1 MKSPTDV
8 VSGFILLGLCAVG
21 AYSVSLL
28 PAAGSTENVGPGGVP
43 RAVLVILAVLSC
55 ILIVKGLRQM
65 PHKRYW
71 PEPRVFKKSSLLPRR
86 YLSLSDH
93 SDRSRRPFRRHGKPA
108 LRFGR
113 SLLHQHLS
121 LSSDCPAPAR
131 QAQARGGPAGGCVDH
146 GRPARGL
153 WLVFPD
159 HAALKSRLSGIPGIS
174 FRGERHACEYL

>member
-8 VSGFILLGLCAVG
+8 VSGLILLGLCAVG

-71 PEPRVFKKSSLLPRR
+71 PEPRVFKKVLCFLGVIYLYLITLTGLGDLFAAMENPPFASGGAFCISTCLFLLIALPLLGRR
-86 YLSLSDH
+86 
-93 SDRSRRPFRRHGKPA
+93 KPVEVLLVA
-108 LRFGR
+108 VLTTAVLLAAFGWFFQIM
-113 SLLHQHLS
+113 L
-121 LSSDCPAPAR
+121 P
-131 QAQARGGPAGGCVDH
+131 
-146 GRPARGL
+146 
-153 WLVFPD
+153 
-159 HAALKSRLSGIPGIS
+159 
-174 FRGERHACEYL
+174 

>member
-65 PHKRYW
+65 PDKRYW
-71 PEPRVFKKSSLLPRR
+71 PEPRVFKKVLCFLGLIYLYLITLTGLGDLFAAMENPPFASGGAFCISTCLFLLIALPLLGRR
-86 YLSLSDH
+86 
-93 SDRSRRPFRRHGKPA
+93 KPEEVLLVA
-108 LRFGR
+108 VLTTAVLLAAFGWFFQIM
-113 SLLHQHLS
+113 L
-121 LSSDCPAPAR
+121 P
-131 QAQARGGPAGGCVDH
+131 
-146 GRPARGL
+146 
-153 WLVFPD
+153 
-159 HAALKSRLSGIPGIS
+159 
-174 FRGERHACEYL
+174 

>member
-65 PHKRYW
+65 PDKRYW
-71 PEPRVFKKSSLLPRR
+71 PEPRVFKKVLCFLGLIYLYLITLTGLGDLFAAMENPPFASGGAFCISTCLFLLIALPLLGRR
-86 YLSLSDH
+86 
-93 SDRSRRPFRRHGKPA
+93 KPVEV
-108 LRFGR
+108 
-113 SLLHQHLS
+113 LLVAVLTTAV
-121 LSSDCPAPAR
+121 L
-131 QAQARGGPAGGCVDH
+131 
-146 GRPARGL
+146 L
-153 WLVFPD
+153 
-159 HAALKSRLSGIPGIS
+159 AAFSWFFQIMLP
-174 FRGERHACEYL
+174 

>member
-65 PHKRYW
+65 PDKRYW
-71 PEPRVFKKSSLLPRR
+71 PEPRVFKKVLCFLGVIYLYLITLTGLGDLFAAMENPPFASGGAFCISTCLFLLIALPLLGRR
-86 YLSLSDH
+86 
-93 SDRSRRPFRRHGKPA
+93 KPVEVLLVA
-108 LRFGR
+108 VLTTAVLLAAFGWFFQIM
-113 SLLHQHLS
+113 L
-121 LSSDCPAPAR
+121 P
-131 QAQARGGPAGGCVDH
+131 
-146 GRPARGL
+146 
-153 WLVFPD
+153 
-159 HAALKSRLSGIPGIS
+159 
-174 FRGERHACEYL
+174 

>member
-65 PHKRYW
+65 PDKRYW
-71 PEPRVFKKSSLLPRR
+71 PEPRVFKKVLCFLGLIYLYLITLTGLGDLFAAMENPPFASGGAFCISTCLFLLIALPLLGRR
-86 YLSLSDH
+86 
-93 SDRSRRPFRRHGKPA
+93 KPVEVLLVA
-108 LRFGR
+108 VLTTAVLLAAFGWFFQIM
-113 SLLHQHLS
+113 L
-121 LSSDCPAPAR
+121 P
-131 QAQARGGPAGGCVDH
+131 
-146 GRPARGL
+146 
-153 WLVFPD
+153 
-159 HAALKSRLSGIPGIS
+159 
-174 FRGERHACEYL
+174 

>member
-65 PHKRYW
+65 PDKRYW
-71 PEPRVFKKSSLLPRR
+71 PEPRVFKKVLCFLGLIYIYLITLTGLGDLFAAMENPPFASGGAFCISTCLFLLIALPLLGRR
-86 YLSLSDH
+86 
-93 SDRSRRPFRRHGKPA
+93 KPVEVLLVA
-108 LRFGR
+108 VLTTAVLLAAFGWFFQIM
-113 SLLHQHLS
+113 L
-121 LSSDCPAPAR
+121 P
-131 QAQARGGPAGGCVDH
+131 
-146 GRPARGL
+146 
-153 WLVFPD
+153 
-159 HAALKSRLSGIPGIS
+159 
-174 FRGERHACEYL
+174 

>member
-65 PHKRYW
+65 PDKRYW
-71 PEPRVFKKSSLLPRR
+71 PEPRVFKKVLCFLGLIYLYLITLTGLGDLFAAMENPPFASGGAFCISTCLFLLIALPLLGRR
-86 YLSLSDH
+86 
-93 SDRSRRPFRRHGKPA
+93 KPMEVLLVA
-108 LRFGR
+108 VLTTAVLLAAFGWFFQIM
-113 SLLHQHLS
+113 L
-121 LSSDCPAPAR
+121 P
-131 QAQARGGPAGGCVDH
+131 
-146 GRPARGL
+146 
-153 WLVFPD
+153 
-159 HAALKSRLSGIPGIS
+159 
-174 FRGERHACEYL
+174 